1 MSSSTDRMRQHRA
14 RKSEGKVLLLVEMD
28 EIGLQ
33 DMLVRAGLLD
43 RNNDD
48 REVLTRAVTRFLE
61 AAILE
66 ATL

>member
-14 RKSEGKVLLLVEMD
+14 RKADGKIMLLVEMD
-28 EIGLQ
+28 ETGLQ

-48 REVLTRAVTRFLE
+48 REVLTSAVMEFLN

-66 ATL
+66 PTT